1 MIDCIQ
7 KVEKAMRVGDLVTW
21 HKGCLGQPEET
32 GIIVE
37 LAPEGSDL
45 AESEVV
51 VMWSR
56 GAEWCHIADLEVLSA
71 SG

>member
-1 MIDCIQ
+1 
-7 KVEKAMRVGDLVTW
+7 MRLGDLVTW
-21 HKGCLGQPEET
+21 QECLGQPEEM
-32 GIIVE
+32 GIIAE

-51 VMWSR
+51 VMWSS

-71 SG
+71 SS

>member
-1 MIDCIQ
+1 M
-7 KVEKAMRVGDLVTW
+7 VTW

-32 GIIVE
+32 GIIAE

-71 SG
+71 GG